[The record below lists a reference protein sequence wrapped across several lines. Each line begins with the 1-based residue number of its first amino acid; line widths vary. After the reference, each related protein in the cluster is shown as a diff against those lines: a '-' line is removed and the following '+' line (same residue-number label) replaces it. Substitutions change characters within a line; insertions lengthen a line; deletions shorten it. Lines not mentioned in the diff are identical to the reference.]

1 MNASQRPPA
10 CLVLCCKAP
19 RRSKRRLVAQLG
31 EATAAAAEHLLA
43 CALEDLA
50 GWPGEAVVAPASDDD
65 ADWLLAQPGHGFA
78 TIVQR
83 GGSLGTRINH
93 VDAVLRSGGRKR
105 LIFIGADC
113 PALDSAYLARA
124 DRALET
130 NDAVI
135 GPATDG
141 GVVLMGARRPWPE
154 LGDLAWS
161 TPDLREELD
170 ARLRGRGWSI
180 AGLDVRADV
189 DTIEDLT
196 TAAEELV
203 GDDRSARRALVDWL
217 RTREDLGAVTS

>member
-1 MNASQRPPA
+1 MNASQRPPT

-19 RRSKRRLVAQLG
+19 RRSKRRLAAQLG
-31 EATAAAAEHLLA
+31 EAAAAAAEHLLA

-50 GWPGEAVVAPASDDD
+50 GWPGEAMVAPASDED
-65 ADWLLAQPGHGFA
+65 ADWLLARAGRDFA

-83 GGSLGTRINH
+83 GGSLGARINH
-93 VDAVLRSGGRKR
+93 VDAALRSRGRER

-124 DRALET
+124 DTALER

-135 GPATDG
+135 GPASDG

-161 TPDLREELD
+161 TSDLRTDLC
-170 ARLRGRGWSI
+170 ARLHEQGWSI
-180 AGLDVRADV
+180 ARLDMRADV

-196 TAAEELV
+196 TAGDALV
-203 GDDRSARRALVDWL
+203 SDDRSARRALVDWL
-217 RTREDLGAVTS
+217 RSREGLGMVIP